1 MVRDAGAGIMSFASP
16 WFLLLL
22 LLPVIRLWVRWR
34 AARRA
39 DRAIAWVDLPP
50 AVPGAAVAE
59 IRPTRRARLAFLPG
73 LLEAVGLTLVVLALG
88 RPQWSTGKE
97 EIRLRSRNLVIALDI
112 SSSMK
117 ATDFEPGNRL
127 EAAKYVL
134 REFVKRREGDLVGLV
149 IFSGKAFLQAPLTS
163 DVDLIARMLD
173 QTDLGQLPDGT
184 AIGTAIAVSLNQIK
198 QLPAT
203 SSAIILIT
211 DGANN
216 TGEPKLPVATEA
228 ARALGVRV
236 HAIGLTAA
244 DTMQYALNSVWS
256 VRTKASKL
264 SEADERTLKNVSE
277 RTGGVFARA
286 TDPAALDSVM
296 KAIDPLERQEVPI
309 REVRDHR
316 ELFPLALGVG
326 AILLVLQAILSA
338 TWLRTVP

>member
-1 MVRDAGAGIMSFASP
+1 MSFASP
-16 WFLLLL
+16 WLLLL
-22 LLPVIRLWVRWR
+22 LILPALRLWARWR

-39 DRAIAWVDLPP
+39 DVAIAWVDLPP
-50 AVPGAAVAE
+50 AAPGADGIEV
-59 IRPTRRARLAFLPG
+59 RPTARVRLAFLPAV
-73 LLEAVGLTLVVLALG
+73 LEAVGLTLVVLALA

-97 EIRLRSRNLVIALDI
+97 EILLRSRNLIIALDI

-127 EAAKYVL
+127 EAAKYVV

-163 DVDLIARMLD
+163 DVNLIARMLD

-184 AIGTAIAVSLNQIK
+184 AIGTAIAVSLNQVK

-216 TGEPKLPVATEA
+216 AGEPKLPVATEA

-264 SEADERTLKNVSE
+264 SEADERTLRNVAE
-277 RTGGVFARA
+277 RTGGVFSRA

-316 ELFPLALGVG
+316 ELFPLVLSVG
-326 AILLVLQAILSA
+326 AVLLVLQAILAA

>member
-1 MVRDAGAGIMSFASP
+1 MSFASP
-16 WFLLLL
+16 WLLLL
-22 LLPVIRLWVRWR
+22 LILPALRLWARWR

-39 DRAIAWVDLPP
+39 DVAIAWVDLPP
-50 AVPGAAVAE
+50 AAPGADGIEV
-59 IRPTRRARLAFLPG
+59 RPTARVRLAFLPAV
-73 LLEAVGLTLVVLALG
+73 LEAVGLTLVVLALA

-97 EIRLRSRNLVIALDI
+97 EILLRSRNLIIALDI

-163 DVDLIARMLD
+163 DVNLIARMLD

-264 SEADERTLKNVSE
+264 SEAAMSIPSAAFDCAPKLTFAAPRPCAMREPSVFTKYFVS
-277 RTGGVFARA
+277 RC
-286 TDPAALDSVM
+286 ALSVT
-296 KAIDPLERQEVPI
+296 
-309 REVRDHR
+309 REVSS
-316 ELFPLALGVG
+316 EGNFEN
-326 AILLVLQAILSA
+326 SSESF
-338 TWLRTVP
+338 RTRAAA

>member
-1 MVRDAGAGIMSFASP
+1 MRFDSP

-22 LLPVIRLWVRWR
+22 ILPVLRYWLRVR

-39 DRAIAWVDLPP
+39 DKAIAWADLPL
-50 AVPGAAVAE
+50 AVPGAPDITFEAT
-59 IRPTRRARLAFLPG
+59 PRRRLAFLPPV
-73 LLEAVGLTLVVLALG
+73 LEAIGLTLAVLALA
-88 RPQWSTGKE
+88 RPQWTTGKE
-97 EIRLRSRNLVIALDI
+97 EIRLRSRNLVVALDI

-127 EAAKYVL
+127 EAAKVVL

-163 DVDLIARMLD
+163 DMNLIDRMLD
-173 QTDLGQLPDGT
+173 QTDMGQLPDGT
-184 AIGTAIAVSLNQIK
+184 AIGTAIAVALNQIK
-198 QLPAT
+198 ELPPT

-216 TGEPKLPVATEA
+216 TGEPSLPMATEA

-244 DTMQYALNSVWS
+244 DTTQYALNGVWS
-256 VRTKASKL
+256 VRTKAAKL
-264 SEADERTLKNVSE
+264 SKADEQTLRNVAE

-286 TDPAALDSVM
+286 TDPASLDSVM
-296 KAIDPLERQEVPI
+296 QAIDPLERQEVPV

-316 ELFPLALGVG
+316 ELFPLALSF
-326 AILLVLQAILSA
+326 AALLLAAQALLAA